1 MTDELK
7 EAPKNE
13 KKSPLIEETDENPG
27 ASGLTE
33 FPWDFPKYAP
43 FLLLLGP
50 RGTGK
55 NVLTDHLLK
64 EMNKV
69 YRSLCSPSSSLKS
82 NQFPSLYLPTLG
94 SATIS
99 FK

>member
-13 KKSPLIEETDENPG
+13 NKSPKSPLIEETDENPG
-27 ASGLTE
+27 ASGLSE

-69 YRSLCSPSSSLKS
+69 YHWSPSPTQTAASSNPLLLLDK
-82 NQFPSLYLPTLG
+82 
-94 SATIS
+94 
-99 FK
+99 